1 MTAMEKRRFLTSQ
14 ATKWQYFLGHLHAE
28 FRKDRCAEK
37 AASLAYTS
45 LLALVPLL
53 TVMEF
58 TFSSFQAFDA
68 WKTSLTDLIFENLI
82 PEIGDQL
89 RHHLNLF
96 SLGRRV

>member
-1 MTAMEKRRFLTSQ
+1 MNAMVKRLILTSE

-58 TFSSFQAFDA
+58 TISSFH
-68 WKTSLTDLIFENLI
+68 SS
-82 PEIGDQL
+82 PIGNFNS
-89 RHHLNLF
+89 RT
-96 SLGRRV
+96 R